1 MDRRGQELL
10 DTQMKRFQPPSRRD
24 GLMILA
30 IIGVFLA
37 GMTAGGFLFAAYRGQ
52 PTVQTASSDDGK
64 TALAFFLFQRHSE
77 RRALIGFVAAAD
89 NQSPCFWALFRQ
101 VFLISAQWTS
111 EQYCSQGCASYCA

>member
-1 MDRRGQELL
+1 MRTTEERSAVSRVFIWKTKNGPPDQEPL

-30 IIGVFLA
+30 IVGVFLA

-64 TALAFFLFQRHSE
+64 TALAFFLN
-77 RRALIGFVAAAD
+77 GTPNVA
-89 NQSPCFWALFRQ
+89 R
-101 VFLISAQWTS
+101 
-111 EQYCSQGCASYCA
+111 